1 MTGLAVSLY
10 RGLKLIKPNSLY
22 ADISLRKSNSQ
33 YTSQS
38 LKLKKTLKRQYLAAL
53 RHQYTL
59 YVVQVVADLAII

>member
-1 MTGLAVSLY
+1 MQIY
-10 RGLKLIKPNSLY
+10 RYGHRILNI
-22 ADISLRKSNSQ
+22 
-33 YTSQS
+33 TSKS